1 MSPLLSCLARWQVGA
16 SPGQCGDGG
25 GLQVDV
31 LVVLETG
38 EVLVREQNP
47 LAANGV
53 GWDQCFCEIR
63 LGSKQLGPHLLLDK
77 LLHQGG
83 QQTLESR
90 GSDFKESR
98 TPWSAKGVPT
108 PPPCR
113 RRRRAVGSLGKEPA
127 GRLSSAS
134 QDRLGPFSGRTS
146 SACVETLG
154 ALQRGLRWLERPAPQ
169 RQQTR

>member
-1 MSPLLSCLARWQVGA
+1 M
-16 SPGQCGDGG
+16 
-25 GLQVDV
+25 DV

-98 TPWSAKGVPT
+98 HLGQPEECPT
-108 PPPCR
+108 
-113 RRRRAVGSLGKEPA
+113 LHH
-127 GRLSSAS
+127 
-134 QDRLGPFSGRTS
+134 
-146 SACVETLG
+146 VEEED
-154 ALQRGLRWLERPAPQ
+154 ALQGH
-169 RQQTR
+169 